1 MIKLQRVNPE
11 TDQASDILEIDATP
25 NVNLSHSMNVT
36 AFPVEGGATISD
48 HTQKLPEVV
57 TISGIVSSTPL
68 RLFSFNPII
77 GDARPRAAFEIL
89 KELQESGELIRVVTD
104 LKTYDSMVL
113 TNLSAPRRADTK
125 HAVFFTATFTEVAV
139 VSSEIVVLPPEEQ
152 VQQTATKKQEVGKV
166 TPKPQDDPKK
176 REKAASYMV
185 RIGEWAVPKVEA
197 FLESFF

>member
-11 TDQASDILEIDATP
+11 TGQATDIIEIDVTP

-36 AFPVEGGATISD
+36 SFPVEGGATISD

-57 TISGIVSSTPL
+57 TISGIISSTPL
-68 RLFSFNPII
+68 RFISATPII

-89 KELQESGELIRVVTD
+89 RELEVSSELIRVVTD
-104 LKTYDSMVL
+104 LRTYDSMVL

-125 HAVFFTATFTEVAV
+125 HAVFFTATFTEVVV

-152 VQQTATKKQEVGKV
+152 VQQTATKKQDLGKV
-166 TPKPQDDPKK
+166 APKPQDDPVKGA
-176 REKAASYMV
+176 KAASYMV
-185 RIGEWAVPKVEA
+185 RIGEWAAPQVEA